1 MAHFAEIDENNI
13 VINVVRVPDEQEHR
27 GQEWLAVDSN
37 LGGTW
42 IQTSYNTFEGQHS
55 MGKAPLRK
63 NYAKIGDIYDPTN
76 DAFHSPKPVNIDGST
91 EDHLVLNPDTFKW
104 ELPVPNPNFADDI
117 SPMTH
122 NIWFDIP
129 TLTWHAELKNS

>member
-42 IQTSYNTFEGQHS
+42 IQTSYNTFEGQHL
-55 MGKAPLRK
+55 MGRTPLRK
-63 NYAKIGDIYDPTN
+63 NYAKIGDIYDPIN
-76 DAFHSPKPVNIDGST
+76 DAFHDPRPVNPDGSKD
-91 EDHLVLNPDTFKW
+91 EHLVLNPETFRWDT
-104 ELPVPNPNFADDI
+104 PVKPNFSEDVT
-117 SPMTH
+117 PMTH

-129 TLTWHAELKNS
+129 TLTWKAELKDN